1 MQNLSMKKRP
11 DVDGGYRVNPSDTA
25 RRESWIELIR
35 EKVNQFAARKGRRP
49 RVLVSHIGPGGQRRT
64 LNQIA
69 TTFARW
75 GFDVDV
81 GTISQLPHQAALT
94 AIENDVHMVCLFCD
108 PEYQLQVGSELI
120 DVLRA
125 HNCEDILVAF
135 FCDTH
140 ATGNRRPTSSAGFA
154 TVGFYPA
161 TAGTDITSIL
171 EKLSR

>member
-1 MQNLSMKKRP
+1 MSTAAT
-11 DVDGGYRVNPSDTA
+11 GGNPSNA
-25 RRESWIELIR
+25 AGRESRIEKIK

-49 RVLVSHIGPGGQRRT
+49 RVLVSHIGPGGKKRS

-69 TTFARW
+69 AIFARW
-75 GFDVDV
+75 GFDVDIGTV
-81 GTISQLPHQAALT
+81 GQLPHQAALM
-94 AIENDVHMVCLFCD
+94 AIENDVHMVCLLCD
-108 PEYQLQVGSELI
+108 SEHRLRVGSELL

-140 ATGNRRPTSSAGFA
+140 ASGNLRSTSSARFVP
-154 TVGFYPA
+154 VGFYPA
-161 TAGTDITSIL
+161 TADTDITSIL